1 MFGKESFLPSSLVK
15 YSGYRHMGYSLDTIQ
30 TQRRKGTG
38 AYSGGRYTQRRYQA
52 GVAIPV
58 PSFHVYAYKFTG
70 A

>member
-1 MFGKESFLPSSLVK
+1 
-15 YSGYRHMGYSLDTIQ
+15 MGYSLDTIQ